1 MTLPARGR
9 IASAFICVALTAL
22 LAACQSAGTSVPP
35 SAEPSAAPTTEASV
49 GGSPSASAA
58 PSVAG
63 DVAVATSGEV
73 GEHLV
78 DAEGRTLYVFTNDM
92 PGMSH
97 CFDDCAANWPPYLV
111 GSTEVAAGDGVSAEL
126 GTIERGD
133 GTLQVTLDGWP
144 LYYFAADQAA
154 GDTSGE
160 GVGGVWFV
168 ARPDASLPS
177 ASSSAAPSDEAD
189 SSYDP
194 YDY

>member
-1 MTLPARGR
+1 
-9 IASAFICVALTAL
+9 
-22 LAACQSAGTSVPP
+22 
-35 SAEPSAAPTTEASV
+35 
-49 GGSPSASAA
+49 
-58 PSVAG
+58 
-63 DVAVATSGEV
+63 VAVVTSEGV

-78 DAEGRTLYVFTNDM
+78 DAEGRTLYVFTNDI

-111 GSTEVAAGDGVSAEL
+111 QSEQLTPGEGVSAEL
-126 GTIERGD
+126 GTLDRGD
-133 GTLQVTLDGWP
+133 GTLQATLDGWP
-144 LYYFAADQAA
+144 LYYYAADQDA
-154 GDTSGE
+154 GDTTGE

-177 ASSSAAPSDEAD
+177 ASSSASPSESAD